1 MDNLTNQQ
9 LITVLDRKPQTQMSS
24 PVSSTEQVGKKS
36 HHFSANSS
44 RKQKGKFYF
53 LIPSMRP
60 ALLLYQDRIKT
71 LQEKK
76 TQTNIS
82 QEQRRK
88 NLQQDVNKSD
98 PTSYSENYARQL
110 SGVNPSHARLVQQL
124 KINQCNPPHQWA
136 KNKPI
141 T

>member
-36 HHFSANSS
+36 HHFAANSS
-44 RKQKGKFYF
+44 RKQNGMFYF

-60 ALLLYQDRIKT
+60 ALLLYEDRIKT

-82 QEQRRK
+82 QEQRGK
-88 NLQQDVNKSD
+88 NLQQD
-98 PTSYSENYARQL
+98 L
-110 SGVNPSHARLVQQL
+110 
-124 KINQCNPPHQWA
+124 INQIQHRTQRIMHDN
-136 KNKPI
+136 
-141 T
+141 

>member
-1 MDNLTNQQ
+1 
-9 LITVLDRKPQTQMSS
+9 
-24 PVSSTEQVGKKS
+24 
-36 HHFSANSS
+36 
-44 RKQKGKFYF
+44 
-53 LIPSMRP
+53 MRP

-141 T
+141 ISTAEEKALDKVQLTFLIKALREMGTVGNILCSLDHLKIPLPDITLQG